1 MIVDFIKCL
10 RHLNHLWPSLPSLL
24 DWVQIQLLSPVESS
38 SGIRSTID
46 CLDDKDGLEETYQ
59 LRRLARH
66 CSRFVPHSVKASK
79 SRRKLYLAIFE
90 LLYSLLKY
98 HYHTE
103 ESVAFCFD
111 FVSYHLVWSAEFD
124 NTSNWRWACV
134 ALHNTMYKSSAHN
147 MCNMILLDIQIPHI
161 YSRLNSPKWCG

>member
-1 MIVDFIKCL
+1 MFKAFESSVAKFAQSLRLSTDSTTQPGWKFFRHTKYNRLFGWQRRLGGNIPTSPTSKTLLAFRPAFSKSIKKQKKTLSSDFWAAVFAPQI
-10 RHLNHLWPSLPSLL
+10 SLP
-24 DWVQIQLLSPVESS
+24 
-38 SGIRSTID
+38 
-46 CLDDKDGLEETYQ
+46 Y
-59 LRRLARH
+59 
-66 CSRFVPHSVKASK
+66 
-79 SRRKLYLAIFE
+79 RK
-90 LLYSLLKY
+90 
-98 HYHTE
+98 
-103 ESVAFCFD
+103 SVAFCFD